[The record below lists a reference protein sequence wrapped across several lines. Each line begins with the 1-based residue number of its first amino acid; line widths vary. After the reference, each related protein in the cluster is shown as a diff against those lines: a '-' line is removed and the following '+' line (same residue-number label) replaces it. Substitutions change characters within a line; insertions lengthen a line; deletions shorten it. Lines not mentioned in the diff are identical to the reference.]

1 MGGEVPRSGETTKRP
16 LRVGRCRPKL
26 DWLARAQ
33 SLEEPRPGDA
43 RDVRRYLFKLI
54 GLIALGA
61 ALMGGIAAWAWQKYA
76 GDFVD
81 TTRPAPM
88 PQRP

>member
-1 MGGEVPRSGETTKRP
+1 MH
-16 LRVGRCRPKL
+16 GRGHGLKV
-26 DWLARAQ
+26 DGLARVE
-33 SLEEPRPGDA
+33 SFDESRPGDG

-54 GLIALGA
+54 ALIVLGA
-61 ALMGGIAAWAWQKYA
+61 TLMGGIAAWAWQKYA

-88 PQRP
+88 PQRR